1 MAWWAWL
8 VLGLLVGL
16 LVGVVVGVAFVGES
30 AVVDPAQEVLE
41 DGTEAERDAQRA
53 RAMEWAED
61 LAPRVFAAWDYD
73 ALIAAAD
80 PALAE
85 LPGMLQTFEQMNNTL
100 GDLVELGEGEAT
112 LVPWTLPNESMVRA
126 TEVTFESEFELADAN
141 LVLVVIEDDGGLSL
155 IGWFAQFR

>member
-8 VLGLLVGL
+8 VLGLLIGL

-41 DGTEAERDAQRA
+41 DGTEEERDAQRA

-61 LAPRVFAAWDYD
+61 LAPRAFATWDYD

-112 LVPWTLPNESMVRA
+112 LVPWALPNESMVRA

-141 LVLVVIEDDGGLSL
+141 LVLVVIEDDGELSL